1 MMQGPPMISHPQSL
15 PPLHH
20 PQMHNLPP
28 TTFMTSIPS
37 AHAVAPLHQI
47 HPQQVNLE
55 ITFIFMFVFLNY
67 DVIVGKLK
75 TLIIDV
81 GTQCCRCSHSD
92 DPYGIPT
99 PHHGHP
105 CSTSS
110 AIQ

>member
-55 ITFIFMFVFLNY
+55 ITFIFIFVLG
-67 DVIVGKLK
+67 ISKL
-75 TLIIDV
+75 
-81 GTQCCRCSHSD
+81 
-92 DPYGIPT
+92 
-99 PHHGHP
+99 
-105 CSTSS
+105 
-110 AIQ
+110 